1 MDKFRKLCDG
11 GGLYGWSATNE
22 SDGSS
27 DGGGSSDNDG
37 DPEWGT
43 AGAKHFDCWNSWDD

>member
-1 MDKFRKLCDG
+1 MEEDCMV
-11 GGLYGWSATNE
+11 GLQLMRVM
-22 SDGSS
+22 
-27 DGGGSSDNDG
+27 GGSSDNDG